1 MNVLCPSRRAALLL
15 AALALAA
22 SATAAPR
29 AVEGFDA
36 DTWRALRGAKGEAAV
51 VVFSAT
57 WCPTC
62 PAVID
67 QLARD
72 LRQRGVKAQL
82 MAVVTDVAP
91 GEQDAALLRDSHY
104 RQVDR
109 LFAFDGQAPA
119 LRHGVDP
126 GWRGVTPYVVF
137 LSPQGAPPLVV
148 TGAPSAAVFEA
159 WAKGLRRGAP

>member
-1 MNVLCPSRRAALLL
+1 MNVSCPSRLAALLL
-15 AALALAA
+15 GALALAA
-22 SATAAPR
+22 PAAAAPR
-29 AVEGFDA
+29 AVEAFGT
-36 DTWRALRGAKGEAAV
+36 DTWRTLRGAQGEAAV

-72 LRQRGVKAQL
+72 LRQRQVKAAL
-82 MAVVTDVAP
+82 LAVVTDVAP
-91 GEQDAALLRDSHY
+91 GEQDDALLRDSHY

-137 LSPQGAPPLVV
+137 LSPRGAPPLVV
-148 TGAPSAAVFEA
+148 TGAPSAAVFES
-159 WAKGLRRGAP
+159 WAKGLRRAAP

>member
-1 MNVLCPSRRAALLL
+1 LNVSSLSRPAALLL
-15 AALALAA
+15 AALF
-22 SATAAPR
+22 ATAPAAATPR

-36 DTWRALRGAKGEAAV
+36 DTWGALRGAKGQAAV

-57 WCPTC
+57 LCPTC
-62 PAVID
+62 PGVIEQLTRELVQRKLKAVM
-67 QLARD
+67 
-72 LRQRGVKAQL
+72 

-109 LFAFDGQAPA
+109 LFAFDGQAQA
-119 LRHGVDP
+119 LRYAVDP

-137 LSPQGAPPLVV
+137 LSPQGAPPMVV
-148 TGAPSAAVFEA
+148 TGTPSAAVFDV
-159 WAKGLRRGAP
+159 WAKGIRRAGH